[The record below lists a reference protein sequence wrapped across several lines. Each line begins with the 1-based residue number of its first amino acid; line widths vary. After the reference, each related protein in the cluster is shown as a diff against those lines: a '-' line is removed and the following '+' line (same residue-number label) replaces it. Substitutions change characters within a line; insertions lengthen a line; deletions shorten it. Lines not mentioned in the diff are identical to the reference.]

1 MLHELLT
8 SNRDELIRRCRSKA
22 AKRFAPG
29 AIPSL
34 VDHGVP
40 LFLQQLID
48 TLQREQLTKY
58 RRAQDPQAAPAGSA
72 IGRSAAL
79 HGADMLAQGYSVD
92 QVVHDY
98 GDVCQAA
105 TELAIEQIAVIGT
118 DEFRTLNRCLDDAI
132 ADAVVAYGGA
142 RQTTF
147 NGATQAMQDRLQVFA
162 GEQRRLLDIAI
173 QAYTAIKTGNIGVTG
188 ATGALLLHALFELRS
203 LTTRTLAEVGT
214 AETSSAAA
222 GGTAARAISAG

>member
-8 SNRDELIRRCRSKA
+8 SNRNELIRRCRTKA

-29 AIPSL
+29 AIPAGL
-34 VDHGVP
+34 DHGVP

-48 TLQREQLTKY
+48 TLKREQAMKF
-58 RRAQDPQAAPAGSA
+58 RRAAEPQAAATNSA

-79 HGADMLAQGYSVD
+79 HGADMLVLGYSVD

-105 TELAIEQIAVIGT
+105 TELAMEQNAAIGT

-132 ADAVVAYGGA
+132 ADAVAAYGSA
-142 RQTTF
+142 RQTSV
-147 NGATQAMQDRLQVFA
+147 NGETHAMKERLQAFA

-173 QAYTAIKTGNIGVTG
+173 QSYSAIKTGNIGVTG

-203 LTTRTLAEVGT
+203 LTTRTLAEVG
-214 AETSSAAA
+214 AADSSS
-222 GGTAARAISAG
+222 TLPARKIAV

>member
-1 MLHELLT
+1 MLHELLS
-8 SNRDELIRRCRSKA
+8 SNREELIRRCRTKA

-29 AIPSL
+29 AIPAGL
-34 VDHGVP
+34 DHGVP

-48 TLQREQLTKY
+48 TLQQEQQTNIRLI
-58 RRAQDPQAAPAGSA
+58 AEPEAAPASSA

-79 HGADMLAQGYSVD
+79 HGANMLGQGYSVD

-105 TELAIEQIAVIGT
+105 TELAIEQETVIGT

-132 ADAVVAYGGA
+132 ADAVAAYGGA
-142 RQTTF
+142 RQSIV
-147 NGATQAMQDRLQVFA
+147 NGETQAMHERLQAFA
-162 GEQRRLLDIAI
+162 GEQRRLLDIAV
-173 QAYTAIKTGNIGVTG
+173 QSFSAIKTGNIGVTG

-203 LTTRTLAEVGT
+203 LTTRALAEIGIESRDN
-214 AETSSAAA
+214 AAADKQRSSHSAA
-222 GGTAARAISAG
+222 